1 MKCLIYLYLFTC
13 LSAFASSPSP
23 LSEKLRG
30 NYHFSFYFFD
40 VYEAKLWAS
49 EKEIYSEPFSLE
61 LIYKRD
67 LVGKEIAKRSIT
79 EIEGQ
84 GQKLEA
90 KKDKLELLIKI
101 FPNVKKGDSILAN
114 YNGQF
119 GVTFYLN
126 RKKKIGEIRDLKF
139 AKQFMDIWLSPKT
152 SEKKM
157 RSALLGE

>member
-1 MKCLIYLYLFTC
+1 MKYLIYLFLLIC
-13 LSAFASSPSP
+13 SSVFASSP
-23 LSEKLRG
+23 LSENLRG
-30 NYHFSFYFFD
+30 NHHFSFYFFD

-49 EKEIYSEPFSLE
+49 DKEIYSEPFSLE

-84 GQKLEA
+84 GQKLKA

-114 YNGQF
+114 YNNESGL
-119 GVTFYLN
+119 TFYLN
-126 RKKKIGEIRDLKF
+126 RKKKIGEIKDLMF
-139 AKQFMDIWLSPKT
+139 AKQFMNIWLSPKT